1 MGKGNDLGKDP
12 VAKLV
17 WKLAVPSMLAQFI
30 NVLYGIVD
38 RIYIGNI
45 PEVGGIALAGA
56 GVCGPVVTLISSFA
70 AWIGL
75 GGAPL
80 VAIRMGEGNKKGAEQ
95 ILANCVVLLLGL
107 AAVLTGAFFALRRP
121 LLLTFGASEVTL
133 PYAESYL
140 TIIVCGT
147 VFSILAAGLNQF
159 IICQGYSTLGMIT
172 VVLGAVMNI
181 VLDPIFIFS
190 LNMGVAG
197 AAAATVLSQ
206 AVSATFVVSVLLSKK
221 VKVQITFGGYD
232 RRIIKRVLSFGLSPF
247 LILATDSIVIIA
259 LNSSLQKYGGA
270 EHGDMLVTCA
280 TIVQSY
286 MQLITMPM
294 AGLTGG
300 TQPVLSFNYGA
311 KQVDRIRKGEKHVLL
326 MAVLFAAIM
335 LVLSQLIPGQFVKIF
350 SSDDR
355 YLKLSVWGIRVMTA
369 CIIPMAFQY
378 TFVDGMTALGVAKVA
393 VSLSLFRKLL
403 MIALTLVLPIFWG
416 AGAAFLAE
424 PICDAVAGVTSTT
437 VFLLVFNRLM
447 KKREAMPDG
456 QALYS

>member
-1 MGKGNDLGKDP
+1 M
-12 VAKLV
+12 
-17 WKLAVPSMLAQFI
+17 
-30 NVLYGIVD
+30 
-38 RIYIGNI
+38 
-45 PEVGGIALAGA
+45 
-56 GVCGPVVTLISSFA
+56 
-70 AWIGL
+70 
-75 GGAPL
+75 
-80 VAIRMGEGNKKGAEQ
+80 
-95 ILANCVVLLLGL
+95 ANCVVLLLGL

-416 AGAAFLAE
+416 AEAAFFAE